1 MEKNLNWL
9 EVAFQLEGSVV
20 KTILP
25 RIFIFTSFA
34 AVVCLTQFL
43 EKQPEFISHLGDL
56 TNNVVYNLVL
66 GLLLVFRT
74 NTTYERFWEGRKS
87 LGLLVVNVRNLAR
100 FIHLSIIEKD
110 PEVRAQKTVVL
121 RLLSAFAV
129 ATKLQLR
136 GEPVSSELKALLSE
150 KQIGEIDSTKRLTLQ
165 IALWIGEY
173 FQQQLKL
180 GSIESSQ
187 RVEMNNLLN
196 NMVEGLSNCERISQ
210 TPLPIAYRI
219 YLQRLILIYCIGL
232 PFNLIEKMGWWTL
245 PVVAIVSF
253 ILLGLEEVGNELEN
267 PFIYGVND
275 LPVDTICNNII
286 VDIETIANFSAEEF
300 RPLISKDHVSV

>member
-1 MEKNLNWL
+1 MEKKLNWL

-25 RIFIFTSFA
+25 RILIFTSCA
-34 AVVCLTQFL
+34 AVICLSKYL
-43 EKQPEFISHLGDL
+43 VKQPEFISHVGDL

-74 NTTYERFWEGRKS
+74 NTAYERFWEGRKS

-100 FIHLSIIEKD
+100 FIRLSIIEKD
-110 PEVRAQKTVVL
+110 AKDGEQKIAVL
-121 RLLSAFAV
+121 KLLGAFAV

-136 GEPVSSELKALLSE
+136 SEPANKELKALLSD
-150 KQIGEIDSTKRLTLQ
+150 QQSREIDSAKRMTLQ
-165 IALWIGEY
+165 VALWIGEY
-173 FQQQLKL
+173 LQQQLKL
-180 GSIESSQ
+180 GKIDSSQ

-210 TPLPIAYRI
+210 TALPIAYRI
-219 YLQRLILIYCIGL
+219 YLKRLILIYCLGL

-267 PFIYGVND
+267 PFLYGVND
-275 LPVDTICNNII
+275 LPVDHLCDSII
-286 VDIETIANFSAEEF
+286 SDIESIANFSSEEF
-300 RPLISKDHVSV
+300 KPMNYSMLADA

>member
-1 MEKNLNWL
+1 MDKKLNWL

-25 RIFIFTSFA
+25 RIFIFTSCA
-34 AVVCLTQFL
+34 SVICLSQYMI
-43 EKQPEFISHLGDL
+43 KQPEFISHVGDL

-74 NTTYERFWEGRKS
+74 NTAYERFWEGRKS

-100 FIHLSIIEKD
+100 FIHLSIIEEDPKD
-110 PEVRAQKTVVL
+110 GEQKTAVL
-121 RLLSAFAV
+121 NLLGAFAV

-136 GEPVSSELKALLSE
+136 GEPANNELKALLSA
-150 KQIGEIDSTKRLTLQ
+150 KQSREIDSAKRMTLQ
-165 IALWIGEY
+165 VALWIGEY
-173 FQQQLKL
+173 LQQQLKL
-180 GSIESSQ
+180 GKIDSSQ

-196 NMVEGLSNCERISQ
+196 NMVEGLSSCERISQ
-210 TPLPIAYRI
+210 TALPIAYRI
-219 YLQRLILIYCIGL
+219 YLKRLILIYCLCL

-267 PFIYGVND
+267 PFLYGVND
-275 LPVDTICNNII
+275 LPVDNLCNSII
-286 VDIETIANFSAEEF
+286 SDVESIANFSSEEF
-300 RPLISKDHVSV
+300 SSLRTKDCVSL